1 MRTAMTKNERRRE
14 YTARQL
20 EDFGNVLMEFAN
32 VADKVGEGL
41 NGDPAVLY
49 CGDAP
54 AKAVKTLRLFTENLT
69 SHREQ
74 TARRE
79 KDDARKAARPGKI
92 RDDMAQMYDKLVKM
106 EAELKRIESF

>member
-1 MRTAMTKNERRRE
+1 MTKNERRRE

-54 AKAVKTLRLFTENLT
+54 AKAVKTLRLFTENLAN
-69 SHREQ
+69 HKEQ
-74 TARRE
+74 TARRNR
-79 KDDARKAARPGKI
+79 DTARKAARPGKI
-92 RDDMAQMYDKLVKM
+92 RQEMTEMYDKLAKL
-106 EAELKRIESF
+106 EKELEKVASF

>member
-1 MRTAMTKNERRRE
+1 MAKNARRRM
-14 YTARQL
+14 YTTKRL
-20 EDFGNVLMEFAN
+20 EELSTVLTDFAIVVDT
-32 VADKVGEGL
+32 VAGSL
-41 NGDPAVLY
+41 N
-49 CGDAP
+49 AP
-54 AKAVKTLRLFTENLT
+54 SKAIKTLRLFTENLT

-92 RDDMAQMYDKLVKM
+92 RDDMTQMYDKLAKM

>member
-1 MRTAMTKNERRRE
+1 MTKNERRRE

-32 VADKVGEGL
+32 VADTVGEGL

-54 AKAVKTLRLFTENLT
+54 AKAVKTLRLFTENLAN
-69 SHREQ
+69 HKEQ
-74 TARRE
+74 TARRNR
-79 KDDARKAARPGKI
+79 DTARKAARPGKI
-92 RDDMAQMYDKLVKM
+92 RQEMTEMYDKLAKL
-106 EAELKRIESF
+106 EKELEKVASF